1 MRKARKEAT
10 KNKSILNKKIKKDK
24 AKNAGITLMSLV
36 ITIIIL
42 LILASISLGSV
53 TSQNGILRQALTTKD
68 DLQNATR
75 AEDVKINE
83 IKENVKKNNPR
94 KEDEEEYTWTIRDSR
109 NF

>member
-42 LILASISLGSV
+42 LILASI
-53 TSQNGILRQALTTKD
+53 
-68 DLQNATR
+68 
-75 AEDVKINE
+75 
-83 IKENVKKNNPR
+83 
-94 KEDEEEYTWTIRDSR
+94 
-109 NF
+109 